1 MKKTLFILAVV
12 FSFCAHSQENFQI
25 MIEGGAAWQTRND
38 IKIPSNSGSTVAADQ
53 IDNGPFAHYRIEAFY
68 RFKKHHSL
76 RAVYAP
82 FEIDVTQRPTGAV
95 NFNNV
100 AFNANEDLKI
110 NYQFN
115 SYRLTYLYGL
125 FGFDKDQ
132 LNIGLTLKVRDA
144 DIKFSQGALSTNY
157 DNVGLVPLFSFEYQ
171 KSLGANWSTNFF
183 VDAAAASQGR
193 AIDAALKLRYH
204 LGELG
209 KVGFGLRTLEGGADN
224 DKVKTF
230 SWFHYA
236 VVDYVLSF

>member
-1 MKKTLFILAVV
+1 MKKYLLILAMTFGTCVE
-12 FSFCAHSQENFQI
+12 SQENFEV

-38 IKIPSNSGSTVAADQ
+38 IKIPSSNGSTVSADQ
-53 IDNGPFAHYRIEAFY
+53 ADRGLFAHYRIEAFY

-82 FEIDVTQRPTGAV
+82 LKIDITQRPAGVV

-100 AFNANEDLKI
+100 AFQANEDLKI
-110 NYQFN
+110 HYQFN
-115 SYRLTYLYGL
+115 SYRLTYLYGFL
-125 FGFDKDQ
+125 GFDKNQ
-132 LNIGLTLKVRDA
+132 FNLGLTLKVRDA
-144 DIKFSQGALSTNY
+144 DIKFSQGSLATNY

-171 KSLGANWSTNFF
+171 KMHSTNWSTHFF

-204 LGELG
+204 WGRLG
-209 KVGFGLRTLEGGADN
+209 KIGFGVRTLEGGADN

-236 VVDYVLSF
+236 VVDYGVSF